1 MLSCSIVT
9 LRSIKDKYNGKS
21 RGATKNQVTQ
31 PLYLFLDIHMVQLLY
46 SHAVDPARENRPLE
60 QLEHALEPSKL
71 YVFAGQ

>member
-1 MLSCSIVT
+1 
-9 LRSIKDKYNGKS
+9 
-21 RGATKNQVTQ
+21 
-31 PLYLFLDIHMVQLLY
+31 MVQLLY